1 MHRKTRTN
9 LARLVIALTVV
20 TSFALVGTTFAGAVA
35 VDDGSIVAQQAP
47 PGVDDNPDQNQAY
60 LRVLHAVADAGP
72 VDVSV
77 NGETVATGVEFS
89 NATDYVAVDSGPV
102 QLEITDSGSGET
114 VLSQEASLNP
124 RIAVTF
130 TASGTLAENGDAGL
144 QVTSTLDNAL
154 ESGGNFSV
162 LRFAHLSPDVP
173 AVDIV
178 RVDLSADNL
187 TEVIYEDVAYGEV
200 GDYLTVPE
208 GDQTLQVRR
217 ADDGTTLFSTTFDL
231 DDESA
236 YTAYAIGLGNASG
249 DEAPVQVTPVQDA
262 DWEWDFPG
270 VTEPTTVTEE
280 ETATPFEEE
289 ETETP
294 SEEEETATPFEEE
307 TETPLGEEETAT
319 PFEEEETETP
329 FDEEET
335 ETPTEEEEIE
345 DEEEEEEETETPTEE
360 EETEDEEEEEE
371 EE

>member
-1 MHRKTRTN
+1 M
-9 LARLVIALTVV
+9 IALTVV
-20 TSFALVGTTFAGAVA
+20 TGFALVGTTFAGAVA

-47 PGVDDNPDQNQAY
+47 PGVDGNPDQNQAY

-124 RIAVTF
+124 RIAATF
-130 TASGTLAENGDAGL
+130 TASGTLGENGDAGL

-249 DEAPVQVTPVQDA
+249 DEAPVQVTPIQDA
-262 DWEWDFPG
+262 IWEWQFPG
-270 VTEPTTVTEE
+270 VTGTVTEE

-294 SEEEETATPFEEE
+294 SEDEETATPFEEE
-307 TETPLGEEETAT
+307 DTETPFGEEETAT
-319 PFEEEETETP
+319 PFEEEEETETP

-335 ETPTEEEEIE
+335 ETPF
-345 DEEEEEEETETPTEE
+345 DEEETETPFDEE

-371 EE
+371 TETPTDDEDSEEEEEE